1 MSPPPVPERAGVA
14 DAAEIAELYLAS
26 RADALP
32 YLRKVHSDD
41 ETRAWVR
48 EVLLARG
55 ETWILRLEGRI
66 VGFVTV
72 VGDDLDQL
80 YLLPGFYRRGLGTRL
95 LEKAMALSP
104 EGLHLYAFQKNQRAR
119 AFYERHGFTVFD
131 LNDGARNEEG
141 EPDVRYEWRGALS
154 RGAASR
160 R

>member
-1 MSPPPVPERAGVA
+1 M
-14 DAAEIAELYLAS
+14 
-26 RADALP
+26 P
-32 YLRKVHSDD
+32 YIRKVHSDD

-48 EVLLARG
+48 ESLLTRG
-55 ETWILRLEGRI
+55 ETWVLRLAGLI

-72 VGDDLDQL
+72 IGADLDQL
-80 YLLPGFYRRGLGTRL
+80 YLLPGYYRRGFGSRL
-95 LEKAMALSP
+95 LDLAKAISP
-104 EGLHLYAFQKNQRAR
+104 GGLHLYAFQRNHRAR

-141 EPDVRYEWRGALS
+141 EPDARYEWRGALS